1 MKKQFVTALFF
12 CLCATLSVHAQQ
24 NDTKK
29 KALTAEI
36 SFKSQAE
43 KEANVKEQEARI
55 AVNKTDPTYPK
66 DVLEKEIKALEAT
79 KKAVIL
85 TTKKN

>member
-24 NDTKK
+24 NTSKK

-36 SFKSQAE
+36 SFKSQAK
-43 KEANVKEQEARI
+43 KEASIKEQQARVDI
-55 AVNKTDPTYPK
+55 NKTDPSYPK
-66 DVLEKEIKALEAT
+66 DVLEKEIKALELT